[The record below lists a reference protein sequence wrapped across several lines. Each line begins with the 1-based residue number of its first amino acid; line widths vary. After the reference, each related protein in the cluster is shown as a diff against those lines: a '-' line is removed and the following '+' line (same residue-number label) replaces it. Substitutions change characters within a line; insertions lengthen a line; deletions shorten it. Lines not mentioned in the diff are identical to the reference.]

1 MRVSAGIPGD
11 RTMNR
16 PASDF
21 NAIAAARANYPALER
36 WTYMDVAGR
45 CVFSRATRATL
56 DEWLDGH
63 MLDGADKKK
72 YFEMIERTRGRFAT
86 LVNAAADEIAY
97 AKNVSEGINMI
108 ATAFAWKNGEDR
120 KSTRLNS
127 SHLGISYAVFCLK

>member
-1 MRVSAGIPGD
+1 
-11 RTMNR
+11 MNR

-97 AKNVSEGINMI
+97 G
-108 ATAFAWKNGEDR
+108 ATLEQAVE
-120 KSTRLNS
+120 RLK
-127 SHLGISYAVFCLK
+127 AAR